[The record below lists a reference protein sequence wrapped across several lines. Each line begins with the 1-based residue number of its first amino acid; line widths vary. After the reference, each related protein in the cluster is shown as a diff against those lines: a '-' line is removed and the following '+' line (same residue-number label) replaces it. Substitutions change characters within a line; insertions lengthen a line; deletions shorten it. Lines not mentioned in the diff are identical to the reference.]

1 MYVIGTAGHVDHG
14 KSTLVRA
21 LTGIDPDRLA
31 EEKAREMTIDL
42 GFAWLKLE
50 GIPDEV
56 GVVDVPGHRDFI
68 ENMLAGVGGIDLALF
83 VVAADEGVM
92 PQTREHLA
100 ILDLLAIRGGVVALT
115 KIDMVDDPDWLELV
129 TLDVS
134 EALQGT
140 VLADAPIVPVS
151 ARTGKGVKEL
161 KKVLSERLQQVPA
174 REDRGRARLPID
186 RVFTLPGFGTIVTGT
201 LIGGSLQV
209 GEAIEVQPTNLKGR
223 IRGLQS
229 HKTKLELARPGS
241 RVAINLTGIEKDEVQ
256 RGDVIAAANVIKSTV
271 LCDVTYRHLASADA
285 PLRHNSEVKL
295 FIGAKELLARARV
308 LGSPEIKPGTEG
320 WLQLVLREP
329 AAFTRGDHFILRR
342 PSPGATIG
350 GGVILDAHPGRQHR
364 RFRPEVLERLK
375 TLTQGTPAELL
386 LQTLTRLEP
395 IQAAKLLK
403 QSGMDEASR
412 AEALRE
418 LEQEKQVVY
427 LDEQLISTATHRRW
441 LGQIQTWLAQ
451 YQREHPLRLGMPREE
466 LRSRVKLTP
475 AVFNPLVRDAAAN
488 QLLVEENA
496 ILHLP
501 GHAIRFS
508 PAQQG
513 KVDRLMAQFRQ
524 AGINSPSPKEC
535 QEWVGEDV
543 YFALVDLGEL
553 QPVNESVVY
562 AAAEYQKYIQAILD
576 YLRAQ
581 GKINAAQVRDL
592 FNTSRKYAIALLE
605 HLDEK
610 KLTRREGDDRVL
622 VTKIIN
628 HP

>member
-42 GFAWLKLE
+42 GFAWLKLD
-50 GIPDEV
+50 GLPDEV

-100 ILDLLAIRGGVVALT
+100 ILDLLAIRGGIVALT
-115 KIDMVDDPDWLELV
+115 KIDMVDDADWLELV
-129 TLDVS
+129 TLDVA

-151 ARTGKGVKEL
+151 ARTGKGLKEL
-161 KKVLSERLQQVPA
+161 KKVLSERLQQVEA
-174 REDRGRARLPID
+174 REDRDRARLPVD

-201 LIGGSLQV
+201 LIGGSFQV

-229 HKTKLELARPGS
+229 HKTKLESVRPGS
-241 RVAINLTGIEKDEVQ
+241 RVAINLTGIEKDDVQ
-256 RGDVIAAANVIKSTV
+256 RGDVIAAANVIKSTI
-271 LCDVTYRHLASADA
+271 LCDVAYRHLAAA
-285 PLRHNSEVKL
+285 NTPLRHNSEVKL
-295 FIGAKELLARARV
+295 FVGAKEVLARARV
-308 LGSPEIKPGTEG
+308 LGATEIKPGQEG

-350 GGVILDAHPGRQHR
+350 GGIILDAHPGRQHR
-364 RFRPEVLERLK
+364 RFRPEVVTRLQ
-375 TLTQGTPAELL
+375 TLTQGTPAKLL

-395 IQAAKLLK
+395 IQSPKLLK
-403 QSGMDEASR
+403 QSGMDEATSQ
-412 AEALRE
+412 EALAE
-418 LEQEKQVVY
+418 LEQEKLIVH

-441 LGQIQTWLAQ
+441 LNQISQWLSQ
-451 YQREHPLRLGMPREE
+451 YHRERPLRLGMPREE
-466 LRSRVKLTP
+466 LRSRLKLTP
-475 AVFNPLVRDAAAN
+475 AVFNPLVRNAAAA
-488 QLLVEENA
+488 QHLREENA
-496 ILHLP
+496 VLHLP
-501 GHAIRFS
+501 GHTIQFS

-513 KVDRLMAQFRQ
+513 KIDRLMAQFRQ

-535 QEWVGEDV
+535 QDGVGEDV
-543 YFALVDLGEL
+543 YFALVDLGML

-562 AAAEYQKYIQAILD
+562 AAAEYQKYIRAILD
-576 YLRAQ
+576 YLRVQ

-622 VTKIIN
+622 VN
-628 HP
+628 RMNS

>member
-42 GFAWLKLE
+42 GFAWLTLH
-50 GIPDEV
+50 GLPDEV

-100 ILDLLAIRGGVVALT
+100 ILDLLAIQGGIVALT
-115 KIDMVDDPDWLELV
+115 KVDMIDDPDWLELV
-129 TLDVS
+129 TLDVA

-140 VLADAPIVPVS
+140 VLADAPILPVS
-151 ARTGKGVKEL
+151 ARTGQGLKEL
-161 KKVLSERLQQVPA
+161 KQALSQRLQQVEPK
-174 REDRGRARLPID
+174 EDRGRARLPID

-201 LIGGSLQV
+201 LVGGAFQV
-209 GEAIEVQPTNLKGR
+209 GEAIEVQPTGLKGR

-229 HKTKLELARPGS
+229 HKTKLEMARPGS

-256 RGDVIAAANVIKSTV
+256 RGDVIAAANVVKSTV
-271 LCDVTYRHLASADA
+271 LCDVSYRHLPDAAA
-285 PLRHNSEVKL
+285 PLRHNAEVKL
-295 FIGAKELLARARV
+295 FVGAKEVLARTRI
-308 LGSPEIKPGTEG
+308 LGAAQIDPGTEG

-329 AAFTRGDHFILRR
+329 AALVRGDHFILRQ

-350 GGVILDAHPGRQHR
+350 GGVILDPHPGRQHR
-364 RFRPEVLERLK
+364 RFRPEVIERLQ

-386 LQTLTRLEP
+386 LQSLLRLEP
-395 IQAAKLLK
+395 IATKKLL
-403 QSGMDEASR
+403 QQAGMEA
-412 AEALRE
+412 AAATVALVE
-418 LEQEKQVVY
+418 LEQEGLVTR
-427 LDEQLISTATHRRW
+427 LDEQLVSSASFRRW
-441 LGQIQTWLAQ
+441 LAQIVQHITQ
-451 YQREHPLRLGMPREE
+451 YHRDFPLRLGMAREE
-466 LRSRVKLTP
+466 LRSRMKLS
-475 AVFNPLVRDAAAN
+475 AAAFNPLIRAAAAQN
-488 QLLVEENA
+488 LLVEA
-496 ILHLP
+496 DALLHMP
-501 GHAIRFS
+501 DHTVQFT
-508 PAQQG
+508 PVQQG
-513 KVDRLMAQFRQ
+513 KIDRLMAQFRQ

-535 QEWVGEDV
+535 QELVGEDV
-543 YFALVDLGEL
+543 YFALVALGEL
-553 QPVNESVVY
+553 QPLNESVVY
-562 AAAEYQKYIQAILD
+562 AAAAYQKYIQTILD
-576 YLRAQ
+576 SLQQQ

-610 KLTRREGDDRVL
+610 RITRREGDDRVL
-622 VTKIIN
+622 YGTR
-628 HP
+628 